1 MEQIR
6 QVGFL
11 FIFNFMIICL
21 CSEFRTTE
29 SEWGFYGH
37 RLINRMAVFT
47 LPPDLIELYKA
58 HLDYISDHA
67 VDPDKRRYA
76 VKQEAICH
84 YIDLDEWIKDDSSTL
99 STDLVISI
107 LQFSKFKIARD
118 KIEYEL
124 FDSIPTEI
132 HRQDT
137 LWFSKEF
144 INHHQ
149 PANSGIAYLKFR
161 ELFYS
166 GIWVEYD
173 PENWKMPLSILN
185 LNLEKEHDSKLFIE
199 DHFTR
204 HGILPYNFVSLYYKL
219 VHAFEKRSLKQIL
232 RYSADLG
239 HYLGDAHVPLHTTK
253 NYNGQL
259 TNQDGIHGFWESRI
273 PELFA
278 ESEFDFVVGSARY
291 IPDIT
296 GFIWNIIYDS
306 HAGVEFLLKHEEALV
321 HRFPKDQQFC
331 YESRN
336 GMITKLPCKEY
347 SWAYMEKLDGQVER
361 QMQKSILNLGSVWM
375 SAWIEAGQ
383 VDVNLILD
391 STGVDKQIPPDTVVQ
406 KLDATAIRAH
416 E

>member
-1 MEQIR
+1 MSL
-6 QVGFL
+6 L
-11 FIFNFMIICL
+11 FILNYIIFYL
-21 CSEFRTTE
+21 FSHPAKTE

-47 LPPDLIELYKA
+47 LPPDLIELYKTN
-58 HLDYISDHA
+58 LDYISDHA

-84 YIDLDEWIKDDSSTL
+84 YIDLDEWLENNGSIP

-107 LQFSKFKIARD
+107 LQHSKIKIAHH
-118 KIEYEL
+118 KEEYAV
-124 FDSIPTEI
+124 FDSIPVVI
-132 HRQDT
+132 SRMDT
-137 LWFSKEF
+137 LRYSQIF
-144 INHHQ
+144 IDHHQ
-149 PANSGIAYLKFR
+149 PGQTGIAFSKFR

-166 GIWVEYD
+166 RLWMEYD
-173 PENWKMPLSILN
+173 PENWNIPLSALDMN
-185 LNLEKEHDSKLFIE
+185 FHHEEECKLIID
-199 DHFTR
+199 DHFTK
-204 HGILPYNFVSLYYKL
+204 HGILPYNFVGLYYKL
-219 VHAFEKRSLKQIL
+219 VRAFESRSLKLIL

-278 ESEFDFVVGSARY
+278 ESEFDFVVGSASY

-296 GFIWNIIYDS
+296 EFIWKIIYDS
-306 HAGVEFLLKHEEALV
+306 HQGVKFLLKQEEALV
-321 HRFPKDQQFC
+321 SRFPKDQQFC
-331 YESRN
+331 YEPRN
-336 GMITKLPCKEY
+336 GIITKLPCKDY
-347 SWAYMEKLDGQVER
+347 AWAYMEKLDGQVER
-361 QMQKSILNLGSVWM
+361 QLQMSILNLGSVWM

-383 VDVNLILD
+383 VDVDLILN
-391 STGVDKQIPPDTVVQ
+391 SKEVDQQTPSDTLVQ
-406 KLDATAIRAH
+406 EINISGIRNH